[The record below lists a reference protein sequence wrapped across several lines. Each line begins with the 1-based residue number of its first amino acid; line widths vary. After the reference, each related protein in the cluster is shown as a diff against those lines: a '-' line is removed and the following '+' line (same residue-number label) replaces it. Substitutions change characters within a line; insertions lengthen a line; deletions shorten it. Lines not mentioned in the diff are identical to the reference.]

1 MSEII
6 QHQESGL
13 STINCLN
20 CGHQFEGKFCSQCGQ
35 KSATHRF
42 TMHEWLHEIPH
53 SIFHVDSG
61 FFYTAKALFTRPGE
75 AIREY
80 LSGKRKLLFSPF
92 LYLLVMCGIFVAV
105 GLLLPHAEVQ
115 VKEVKTLSDS
125 LEYLQSHYYK
135 PMIVAMILPVAIGSF
150 FAYLKSGF
158 NFAEHLVLNMF
169 LIGHMVIVDI
179 QTAFLKSATS
189 DAKLNALIGLLDFG
203 MKYLFWFWTYWQ
215 FFKPK
220 TKLRGL
226 LQFLAAIIIFF
237 VVYFSITFIGYFFFK
252 LISAH

>member
-1 MSEII
+1 MSEIV

-13 STINCLN
+13 SALNCLN

-42 TMHEWLHEIPH
+42 TMHDWMHEIPH

-61 FFYTAKALFTRPGE
+61 FFYTAKELFTRPGE

-80 LSGKRKLLFSPF
+80 LNGKRKLLFSPF

-135 PMIVAMILPVAIGSF
+135 PMLVAMILPISIGSF
-150 FAYLKSGF
+150 FAYRKSRF
-158 NFAEHLVLNMF
+158 NFAEHLVLNTF
-169 LIGHMVIVDI
+169 VIGQMVIVDI
-179 QTAFLKSATS
+179 QTAILKSATTNP
-189 DAKLNALIGLLDFG
+189 KLNALIMLIDFG
-203 MKYLFWFWTYWQ
+203 MKYPFWYWTYWQ
-215 FFKPK
+215 FFKPQ

-226 LQFLAAIIIFF
+226 LKFLSAITIFF
-237 VVYFSITFIGYFFFK
+237 VAYFLITFIGYLFFN
-252 LISAH
+252 LIRHH